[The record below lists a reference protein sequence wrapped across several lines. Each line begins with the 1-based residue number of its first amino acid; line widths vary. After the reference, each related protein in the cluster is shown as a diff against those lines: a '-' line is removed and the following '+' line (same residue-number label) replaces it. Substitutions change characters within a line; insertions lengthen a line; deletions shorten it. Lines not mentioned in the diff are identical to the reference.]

1 MAASQSPSSST
12 PSTVVTSCSPGGKK
26 VNEITDEEKKIE
38 EKLLGGKYENLRD
51 MATDINGGQPSK
63 AVKQII
69 FRNMMKI
76 VLNEFN
82 K

>member
-1 MAASQSPSSST
+1 MKLL
-12 PSTVVTSCSPGGKK
+12 KK
-26 VNEITDEEKKIE
+26 KKKIE